1 MGRYGF
7 ANMIGSVSYWT
18 GYCQVGSPC
27 LPYNQAIN
35 YGPLTLYSGIPS
47 RPYYPRGFLWDEGFH
62 NLLMRKFRP
71 ELSLDIVASWL
82 DMIDSEGW
90 IPREV
95 VLDSEAHRRAPPL
108 LFEDSTVANPP
119 MFIYLIGKL
128 MEDSAIVSAQKDRLI
143 RIFPRLKLLYTW
155 LKDIQKGPKEG
166 SCQWQGRNGTTD
178 LELNPGTTPSGLD
191 DYPRASHPDSQE
203 YHVDM
208 RCWMAMS
215 STVMLK
221 LAKLAN
227 ATDWIPTIQ
236 SDQILFNNLTA
247 LDQLHWSDSA
257 KGYFDYGLHSYEVAI
272 VGKKQPDGSVKYR
285 REVFSKPEYR
295 FVDDVYGYVNIFPF
309 LLKLLP
315 ANSAKLQ
322 IILTRLNDT
331 QEMWTPFGLRSVSK
345 RSRYYD
351 AYNTDTAA
359 PYWRGPI
366 WINMNYLAL
375 EALQHYS
382 TIDGPLKILAKNLYD
397 SLKLNV
403 VTNLSNQY
411 NSTGFIWEHYDD
423 KTGAGAGTRPFTGW
437 SALVLAIMGDA
448 YN

>member
-1 MGRYGF
+1 MFKFFENKNCRATITGSSTLTATFKPTDDPQSLPQDFKSELQTKINNFRTKFTQIFNLQNVNENFVEMGRYGF

-128 MEDSAIVSAQKDRLI
+128 MEDSAVVSAQKDRLI

-191 DYPRASHPDSQE
+191 DYPRASHPD
-203 YHVDM
+203 
-208 RCWMAMS
+208 
-215 STVMLK
+215 
-221 LAKLAN
+221 
-227 ATDWIPTIQ
+227 P
-236 SDQILFNNLTA
+236 
-247 LDQLHWSDSA
+247 
-257 KGYFDYGLHSYEVAI
+257 EV
-272 VGKKQPDGSVKYR
+272 
-285 REVFSKPEYR
+285 
-295 FVDDVYGYVNIFPF
+295 
-309 LLKLLP
+309 
-315 ANSAKLQ
+315 
-322 IILTRLNDT
+322 
-331 QEMWTPFGLRSVSK
+331 
-345 RSRYYD
+345 
-351 AYNTDTAA
+351 
-359 PYWRGPI
+359 
-366 WINMNYLAL
+366 
-375 EALQHYS
+375 
-382 TIDGPLKILAKNLYD
+382 
-397 SLKLNV
+397 
-403 VTNLSNQY
+403 
-411 NSTGFIWEHYDD
+411 
-423 KTGAGAGTRPFTGW
+423 
-437 SALVLAIMGDA
+437 
-448 YN
+448 